1 MIKGLSIKLLTAIK
15 QFIEILVGEKSI
27 EIFVGEKSS
36 KKKFNSSCAVK
47 ILIKQFVPI
56 IILEIRW
63 L

>member
-36 KKKFNSSCAVK
+36 KKSLIHLELLKFLSSN
-47 ILIKQFVPI
+47 LYQ
-56 IILEIRW
+56 
-63 L
+63 